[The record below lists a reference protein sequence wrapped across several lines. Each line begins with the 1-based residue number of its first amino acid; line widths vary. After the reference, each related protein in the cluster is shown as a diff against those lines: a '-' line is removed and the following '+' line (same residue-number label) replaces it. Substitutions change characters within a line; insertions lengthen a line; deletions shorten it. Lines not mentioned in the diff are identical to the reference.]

1 MIRRAFL
8 ALVVAAPAG
17 MARAQDMFTLK
28 PIVKAVR
35 EGDDEKVRQ
44 ALLKGENPNQNDT
57 SGQPLLM
64 VAVMAGQIT
73 VVETLLKGGA
83 IVDATDREGYT
94 SLFQAAQRGGRVVS
108 LPERLL
114 QGAEIVVSGRDIGSD
129 VAGDAVQGGKAN
141 RAGEGGELLF
151 GGGEEEELVLPDR
164 PSDTGSE
171 LVLGLE

>member
-44 ALLKGENPNQNDT
+44 ALLKG
-57 SGQPLLM
+57 
-64 VAVMAGQIT
+64 
-73 VVETLLKGGA
+73 GA

-94 SLFQAAQRGGRVVS
+94 SLFQAAQRGDGEVVDI
-108 LPERLL
+108 LL
-114 QGAEIVVSGRDIGSD
+114 KRNAKPNVQSRQGVTALMPAS
-129 VAGDAVQGGKAN
+129 
-141 RAGEGGELLF
+141 RAGYTDIVRALLAKKADPNTPDFTGRTAVAYARQSGHATIETMLRKAGGRE
-151 GGGEEEELVLPDR
+151 
-164 PSDTGSE
+164 
-171 LVLGLE
+171 

>member
-8 ALVVAAPAG
+8 ALLIASPAG

-64 VAVMAGQIT
+64 VAVMTGQIT
-73 VVETLLKGGA
+73 VVETLLKGAPSSTPPTGR
-83 IVDATDREGYT
+83 ATRRC
-94 SLFQAAQRGGRVVS
+94 SR
-108 LPERLL
+108 
-114 QGAEIVVSGRDIGSD
+114 
-129 VAGDAVQGGKAN
+129 
-141 RAGEGGELLF
+141 
-151 GGGEEEELVLPDR
+151 R
-164 PSDTGSE
+164 PSAATARWSTYC
-171 LVLGLE
+171 